1 MQGIGYGIGILMI
14 IGLILQGS
22 IKDKYRG
29 YKVIGIIALG
39 VLLINMQVK
48 NRAVEIFTETIEKE
62 WDVDL
67 PQNYEG
73 QKVVR
78 YKGFY
83 GNGVSYIVLKYTN
96 QKDIEEVSQLVEWQ
110 PKDSFVQEQIKKSL
124 RFLDEWYDI
133 TIEERSRLT
142 KYSDK
147 LDEDYRYYCFKEVDN
162 MSYGVFVWFKH
173 EGELHV
179 IDLTY

>member
-1 MQGIGYGIGILMI
+1 MKG
-14 IGLILQGS
+14 IGLILKGS
-22 IKDKYRG
+22 IKGKYKG
-29 YKVIGIIALG
+29 YKAIGIIVIGA
-39 VLLINMQVK
+39 LLINTQVE
-48 NRAVEIFTETIEKE
+48 NRVAETFTETIEKE

-96 QKDIEEVSQLVEWQ
+96 QKDIEDVSQLVEWQ
-110 PKDSFVQEQIKKSL
+110 PKDSFVQEQIKKCF
-124 RFLDEWYDI
+124 RFLEEWYDI
-133 TIEERSRLT
+133 TIEERRQLT
-142 KYSDK
+142 RYRDK
-147 LDEDYRYYCFKEVDN
+147 LDKDYMYYCFKEVDN
-162 MSYGVFVWFKH
+162 MSYGVFAWFKA